1 MRVAQNLGDVWIAW
15 PHASLPSLC
24 GETLCLEYLDIERL
38 TQESLDVKKFAVK
51 MRAMATTEERDHIDR
66 FLARLEDVGLPD
78 IDLEVEG
85 LVDRIASIN
94 KRIKKGMDTILAEHD
109 LTSPEWHVM
118 SRLRLSSADHRSSP
132 GELAEDLEISSG
144 AMTSRL
150 DRLERQGY
158 VRRLPDPEDRRG
170 VVIELTAE
178 GKEAWD
184 RTAGIAGRREAFF
197 ASALTKAEQRQLNK
211 LLRKLMLAFEARE

>member
-1 MRVAQNLGDVWIAW
+1 
-15 PHASLPSLC
+15 
-24 GETLCLEYLDIERL
+24 
-38 TQESLDVKKFAVK
+38 

-66 FLARLEDVGLPD
+66 FLARLEGLGLPD

-94 KRIKKGMDTILAEHD
+94 KRIKKGMDSILAEHD

-118 SRLRLSSADHRSSP
+118 SRLRLASADHRSSP

-158 VRRLPDPEDRRG
+158 VRRLTDPADRRG
-170 VVIELTAE
+170 VVIELTPE
-178 GKEAWD
+178 GKAAWD

-211 LLRKLMLAFEARE
+211 LLRKLMLAFEARETQ

>member
-1 MRVAQNLGDVWIAW
+1 
-15 PHASLPSLC
+15 
-24 GETLCLEYLDIERL
+24 
-38 TQESLDVKKFAVK
+38 
-51 MRAMATTEERDHIDR
+51 MRAMATTQERDHIDR
-66 FLARLEDVGLPD
+66 FLARLQDLGHPD

-85 LVDRIASIN
+85 IVDRISSIN

-132 GELAEDLEISSG
+132 GELAEDLELSSG

-158 VRRLPDPEDRRG
+158 VRRLPDPDDRRG
-170 VVIELTAE
+170 VVIELTPQ

-197 ASALTKAEQRQLNK
+197 ASALTKTEQRQLNE
-211 LLRKLMLAFEARE
+211 LLRKLMLAFEARETQ